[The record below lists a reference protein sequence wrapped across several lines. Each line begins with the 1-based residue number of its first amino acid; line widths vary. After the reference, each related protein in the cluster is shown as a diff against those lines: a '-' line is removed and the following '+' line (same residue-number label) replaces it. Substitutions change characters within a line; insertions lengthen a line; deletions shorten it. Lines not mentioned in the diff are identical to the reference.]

1 MDAYGHVNNVE
12 FLRYLEEARIALLV
26 EAAAN
31 GGVTTL
37 LGEVVVVRHEIDYRR
52 PLTFRPEP
60 VLVETWVSDIRNS
73 SHSLSY
79 EVRDESTVYATA
91 HTVMAAYDVEADRS
105 RPLTTKE
112 RSWLETLRDTAP

>member
-1 MDAYGHVNNVE
+1 MDAYGRVNDVE

-60 VLVETWVSDIRNS
+60 VLVEPGSAPSGTPRTRSATRCATR
-73 SHSLSY
+73 
-79 EVRDESTVYATA
+79 VRSTPR
-91 HTVMAAYDVEADRS
+91 HTR
-105 RPLTTKE
+105 
-112 RSWLETLRDTAP
+112 